1 MTYAYKS
8 LARVFCLLFLLAM
21 AASPISYGEQPEHK
35 TMPHPQQH
43 VKPRAD
49 SAPETL
55 SPALRGLLGKE
66 MRAIEQGMMAIIPAY
81 ASGNWGEIE
90 RIASKIKHSYILKQS
105 LTQEQRHELHTSLPE
120 GFIKEDE
127 HFHYLS
133 GMLAHAASVKK
144 TELVGFYFSKMSEAC
159 ASCHS
164 QYATY
169 KFPGLATKQEA
180 PEHGH

>member
-1 MTYAYKS
+1 MTYTYKS
-8 LARVFCLLFLLAM
+8 LFSRLLFLLAM
-21 AASPISYGEQPEHK
+21 ATSPISYGEQAEHK

-43 VKPRAD
+43 AKPTAD
-49 SAPETL
+49 SALEKL

-81 ASGNWGEIE
+81 ASGNWDEIE
-90 RIASKIKHSYILKQS
+90 RIANKIKHSYILKQS
-105 LTQEQRHELHTSLPE
+105 LTQEQRHELHTSLPQ
-120 GFIKEDE
+120 GFIKQDE

-133 GMLAHAASVKK
+133 GMLAHAASMKK
-144 TELVGFYFSKMSEAC
+144 TELVGFYFSKMNEAC

-164 QYATY
+164 QYATHT
-169 KFPGLATKQEA
+169 FPGFATKKDT